1 MIEEFAVAEMIAK
14 KAVAKG
20 SFFFHYYTCN
30 KFGLFFHEFIYKLV
44 TKKEFDESWDMLA
57 YFLVWLRDNF

>member
-30 KFGLFFHEFIYKLV
+30 KFGLSSMNSSINLLQ
-44 TKKEFDESWDMLA
+44 KKNLMKVGICLLIFW
-57 YFLVWLRDNF
+57 FG